1 MAQKINAT
9 SWKDARAVLAGGVNS
24 PVRAFGSVGGDPVFF
39 AKGKGA
45 HVTDVDGRSY
55 VDFCTSW
62 GALLM
67 GHAYKPTIKVVQAQV
82 QLGTSFGAPT
92 RLETALA
99 SVIKRSFPTMERMR
113 FTSSGT
119 EAVMSAI
126 RLARGYTSRERILKF
141 EGCYHGHADSMLVKA
156 GSGLATFGS
165 PDSLGVPRSLAALSG
180 VLPFNDEKQLE
191 RYFKKNANLACAI
204 VEPVAANMGVV
215 PPNPGFL
222 KALRYWTKKTGALLI
237 FDEVITG
244 YRLHHGGAQHIFDVK
259 PDITVLGKIIGGG
272 LPVGCF
278 GASEKIMRALSPE
291 GKVYQAGTLS
301 GNPLSMAAGLS
312 VLTQL
317 NGAFYADLQERT
329 DYFVH
334 QMKRLLVK
342 KNIKASIQKS
352 GSMFTVFLG
361 VDKAENY
368 RQVCLADKKAY
379 AGFFH
384 RLLQSG
390 IYFPPSAF
398 EACFVSQAHTLPIL
412 KQAIKAIDHAL

>member
-9 SWKDARAVLAGGVNS
+9 SWKDAQAVLAGGVNS

-45 HVTDVDGRSY
+45 HVTDVDGKTY

-99 SVIKRSFPTMERMR
+99 SVIQRSFPAMERMR

-126 RLARGYTSRERILKF
+126 RLARGFTGRERILKF
-141 EGCYHGHADSMLVKA
+141 EGCYHGHADSLLVKA

-165 PDSLGVPRSLAALSG
+165 PDSLGIPRSLASLSG

-191 RYFKKNANLACAI
+191 QYFKKNKNLACAI

-215 PPNPGFL
+215 PPKVGFL
-222 KALRYWTKKTGALLI
+222 IALRYWTKKTGALLI

-244 YRLHHGGAQHIFDVK
+244 YRLHHGGAQHFYDVR

-312 VLTQL
+312 VLTHL
-317 NGAFYADLQERT
+317 DGALYTDLQERT

-334 QMKRLLVK
+334 QMKRLLTK
-342 KNIKASIQKS
+342 KNIKATIQKS

-368 RQVCLADKKAY
+368 LQVCLSDKKAY

-384 RLLQSG
+384 RLLQAG

-398 EACFVSQAHTLPIL
+398 EACFISQAHTLPVL